1 MYISDPM
8 YPAVV
13 RIRKI
18 QFAKEYATEYYNIDR
33 DMFIEMISVKY
44 EKDEETY
51 LFEAALNEYDL
62 IQKELNHY
70 FENVA

>member
-1 MYISDPM
+1 MLVSDPRYAEVGRM
-8 YPAVV
+8 EK
-13 RIRKI
+13 IRY
-18 QFAKEYATEYYNIDR
+18 AKEYAAEYYNTTR
-33 DMFIEMISVKY
+33 DMFIHMISVRY

-62 IQKELNHY
+62 IQKELNDY

>member
-1 MYISDPM
+1 MLVSDPR

-13 RIRKI
+13 RMQKI
-18 QFAKEYATEYYNIDR
+18 QHAKEYATEYYNTTR
-33 DMFIEMISVKY
+33 DMFIHMISVRY

-51 LFEAALNEYDL
+51 LFETALNEYDL
-62 IQKELNHY
+62 IQKELNDY

>member
-8 YPAVV
+8 YPAVC
-13 RIRKI
+13 RMRKI
-18 QFAKEYATEYYNIDR
+18 QLAKEYATEYYNTSR
-33 DMFIEMISVKY
+33 DMFIHMISVRY

-62 IQKELNHY
+62 IQKELNDY